1 MRLAPD
7 TFHEF
12 QIPANLFDDKGVLT
26 VLFINPNDTALL
38 FPLADGMEVLYPK
51 AASR

>member
-1 MRLAPD
+1 MSLAPD

-26 VLFINPNDTALL
+26 VAVH
-38 FPLADGMEVLYPK
+38 E
-51 AASR
+51 SE